1 MMQNPIFNA
10 LHLLA
15 RSQFIPV
22 LLCNKHLRT
31 FVILDGWLVCFS
43 LFIQCIFSLFP
54 FVRAYVFVWCILLRF
69 YWISSSLRF
78 KSHIKRVLKVRN
90 WWHTILQMTRAKK
103 NMIHAHGYAYIPKKE
118 EEEDQEKEQKIIY
131 RQIETHN

>member
-103 NMIHAHGYAYIPKKE
+103 IWYTHTDTRTYPKKKKKRRNKKLFI
-118 EEEDQEKEQKIIY
+118 DK
-131 RQIETHN
+131 